1 MMAVINPHALPGFLP
16 KWSASAGN
24 LEGRIREF
32 SGDLKALSGISCI
45 PEISLKSSVTIA
57 FDIRRRTD
65 PFSECIGDFSSSN
78 ICIPAVELTAMLK
91 CPRSRF
97 PSMWIVSGL
106 PVVLG

>member
-1 MMAVINPHALPGFLP
+1 MRYPNFCPDGVLGT
-16 KWSASAGN
+16 GN

-32 SGDLKALSGISCI
+32 SGDLKALSGTSCV